1 MFVIPA
7 GQAAC
12 HFMDKNAH
20 GKPTSEDV
28 TRESLIAISY
38 SVPDHALP
46 SEPKTLN
53 TENLVKGA
61 NCDDGSE
68 KYRSQ
73 LISIS
78 NVQSPETKTLPAALG
93 QPKG

>member
-78 NVQSPETKTLPAALG
+78 NVQSPETKILPAALG